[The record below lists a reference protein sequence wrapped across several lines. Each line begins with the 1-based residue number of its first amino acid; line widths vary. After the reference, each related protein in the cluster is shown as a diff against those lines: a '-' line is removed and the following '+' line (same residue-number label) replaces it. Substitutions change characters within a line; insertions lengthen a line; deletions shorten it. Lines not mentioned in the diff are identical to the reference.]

1 MNLTT
6 EIQQFQDEAR
16 EGWMPEKQL
25 VPDFGEPWEYTSFR
39 NCIRDRHNVLRQ
51 IEDDL
56 RDRSSSCVNACAGMV
71 DPAKEI
77 RAMRGVISACMSAM
91 PVGNIQ
97 THTPENLAARIGDL
111 AAALAAETSENE
123 AMRDELQKVCQQRD
137 AWSMRCDKLGITAM
151 REAIKEAHEALEIAS
166 RSIHGATYYKTQAVL
181 AKLQPFIP

>member
-1 MNLTT
+1 MSITT
-6 EIQQFQDEAR
+6 EIQQYQDESR
-16 EGWMPEKQL
+16 EGWMPEKQP
-25 VPDFGEPWEYTSFR
+25 VPDYGEPWEYTSFR

-56 RDRSSSCVNACAGMV
+56 RDRSRSCVNACAGMV

-123 AMRDELQKVCQQRD
+123 AMWE
-137 AWSMRCDKLGITAM
+137 TM
-151 REAIKEAHEALEIAS
+151 RETAGILAQIPDAYDS
-166 RSIHGATYYKTQAVL
+166 RFFRAGQWADAAL
-181 AKLQPFIP
+181 AKLQPFINP